1 MDLDL
6 LSTKERGDQRLRAQ
20 DELKLTA
27 DVLVI
32 GGGPAG
38 AWAAWS
44 AASQGAKVI
53 LADKGFLGS
62 SGATAPGG
70 TNLLYLPPD
79 HKLRDEAVAQRMKEG
94 GYLSEPDWIHRVL
107 DQVYINLERV
117 EAWGYPFRRDEN
129 GVPMRDHLQGP
140 EYMKLMR
147 SAVNRAGVRIMDQSP
162 ALELLADEHGVG
174 GARGICR
181 QKNKHWEVRA
191 QSVVIATGGCAFL
204 SKGLGCNVLTGEG
217 LLMAAELGA
226 ELSGMEF
233 SRQYAPSA
241 AFGTVTRGRL
251 LNWATYYDEDG
262 NTLYSPGGPRPH
274 DFLPTML
281 RKGPVYAMLNHAD
294 TEEKRR
300 ILRQSHAIF
309 FVPYDRAGID
319 PFKERFPLTL
329 RYEGTV
335 RGTGGIR
342 ITGEDCATTVPGL
355 YAAGDAATRE
365 RVTGAKSGGG
375 AFNASW
381 AICSG
386 TWAGES
392 AAKHA
397 LSTRS
402 SADGRRLQGAGRAGM
417 SHPSAAHGQGMDAS
431 GLIQSVQREVFPL
444 DINYFRSE
452 PVLQQSLERL
462 NGLWPEVYAKVT
474 GGSRERIK
482 AREAAAM
489 AATAR
494 WMYAAALTR
503 RETRGMHTL
512 LEYPDPNPDQQ
523 HRLTVRGI
531 DHIQVYPEGRP
542 PRQASRGTMDAC
554 RHYGGSRNRSSE
566 AVGAAAWIAAAA
578 GEVEG
583 S

>member
-1 MDLDL
+1 MH
-6 LSTKERGDQRLRAQ
+6 AN

-53 LADKGFLGS
+53 LVDKGFLGS

-79 HKLRDEAVAQRMKEG
+79 EQPRNEAVSQRMKEG

-117 EAWGYPFRRDEN
+117 EAWGYPSRRDEN

-147 SAVNRAGVRIMDQSP
+147 SAVSRAGVRIMDQSP
-162 ALELLADEHGVG
+162 ALELLTDEHGVG
-174 GARGICR
+174 GARGISR
-181 QKNKHWEVRA
+181 QKNRDWEVRA

-233 SRQYAPSA
+233 SRQYAPSV

-294 TEEKRR
+294 TEEKQR
-300 ILRQSHAIF
+300 ILRHSHAIF

-386 TWAGES
+386 TWAGEG

-397 LSTRS
+397 LSIRS
-402 SADGRRLQGAGRAGM
+402 SANERRLQAAGRAGM
-417 SHPSAAHGQGMDAS
+417 GRESADHGQSLDTAS
-431 GLIQSVQREVFPL
+431 LIQSVQREVFPL

-452 PVLQQSLERL
+452 LVIQKSLERL
-462 NGLWPEVYAKVT
+462 NALWPEVYAEVS
-474 GGSRERIK
+474 GDSRERIK
-482 AREAAAM
+482 SREAAAM

-494 WMYAAALTR
+494 WMYTAALAR

-512 LEYPDPNPDQQ
+512 LEYPNPDPGLQ
-523 HRLTVRGI
+523 HRLTVSGI
-531 DHIQVYPEGRP
+531 DRIQVYPEGKP
-542 PRQASRGTMDAC
+542 HAQVGPDLCKAAEYDGHTASRENE
-554 RHYGGSRNRSSE
+554 SREPDYWVAS
-566 AVGAAAWIAAAA
+566 AA
-578 GEVEG
+578 GEGEG
-583 S
+583 A

>member
-1 MDLDL
+1 MH
-6 LSTKERGDQRLRAQ
+6 AN

-53 LADKGFLGS
+53 LVDKGFLGS

-79 HKLRDEAVAQRMKEG
+79 EKLRNEAVSQRMKEG

-117 EAWGYPFRRDEN
+117 ETWGYPFRRDEN

-147 SAVNRAGVRIMDQSP
+147 SAVSRAGVRIMDQSP
-162 ALELLADEHGVG
+162 ALELLTDEHGVG
-174 GARGICR
+174 GARGISR
-181 QKNKHWEVRA
+181 QKNRDWEVRA

-281 RKGPVYAMLNHAD
+281 RKGPVYATLNHAD
-294 TEEKRR
+294 TEEKQR

-386 TWAGES
+386 TWAGEG

-402 SADGRRLQGAGRAGM
+402 SANGRRLQAAGRGGM
-417 SHPSAAHGQGMDAS
+417 SRESAGPGQSLDTAS
-431 GLIQSVQREVFPL
+431 LIQSVQREVFPL

-452 PVLQQSLERL
+452 PVIQKSLERL
-462 NGLWPEVYAKVT
+462 NALWPEVYAEVS
-474 GGSRERIK
+474 GDSRERIK

-494 WMYAAALTR
+494 WMYTAVLAR

-512 LEYPDPNPDQQ
+512 LEYPNLNSSLQ
-523 HRLTVRGI
+523 HRLTVSGI
-531 DHIQVYPEGRP
+531 DRIQVYPEGKP
-542 PRQASRGTMDAC
+542 HAQVNHELLEAAQYHVHTASRENE
-554 RHYGGSRNRSSE
+554 SREPDR
-566 AVGAAAWIAAAA
+566 WMAAAA
-578 GEVEG
+578 GEGEG
-583 S
+583 A

>member
-1 MDLDL
+1 MN
-6 LSTKERGDQRLRAQ
+6 AM

-44 AASQGAKVI
+44 AASRGAKVV
-53 LADKGFLGS
+53 LVDKGFLGS

-79 HKLRDEAVAQRMKEG
+79 DKLREEAVAQRMKEG

-117 EAWGYPFRRDEN
+117 ESWGYPFRRDEN

-140 EYMKLMR
+140 QYMKLMR
-147 SAVNRAGVRIMDQSP
+147 SAVSRAGVRIMDQSP
-162 ALELLADEHGVG
+162 ALELLVDEHGVG
-174 GARGICR
+174 GARGISR
-181 QKNKHWEVRA
+181 QKNKDWEVRA

-294 TEEKRR
+294 TEEKQR

-342 ITGEDCATTVPGL
+342 ITGDDCATTVPGL
-355 YAAGDAATRE
+355 FAAGDAATRE

-386 TWAGES
+386 TWAGE
-392 AAKHA
+392 AAARHA
-397 LSTRS
+397 VSSRC
-402 SADGRRLQGAGRAGM
+402 SADVRRLQSAGRAGM
-417 SHPSAAHGQGMDAS
+417 SREPAGHMQGMDTS
-431 GLIQSVQREVFPL
+431 YLIQSVQREVFPL

-452 PVLQQSLERL
+452 PVIQKSLERL
-462 NGLWPEVYAKVT
+462 NGLWPEVYAEVS
-474 GGSRERIK
+474 GDSRERIK

-494 WMYAAALTR
+494 WMYSAALTR
-503 RETRGMHTL
+503 KETRGMHTL
-512 LEYPDPNPDQQ
+512 LEYPDQDKGQQ

-531 DHIQVYPEGRP
+531 DRIQVYPEGQLP
-542 PRQASRGTMDAC
+542 VRGGLDSMDPYRVRTAD
-554 RHYGGSRNRSSE
+554 GSRESIQT
-566 AVGAAAWIAAAA
+566 AAWTAAAAA
-578 GEVEG
+578 GEGEG
-583 S
+583 A

>member
-1 MDLDL
+1 M
-6 LSTKERGDQRLRAQ
+6 SPNEG
-20 DELKLTA
+20 LKLTA
-27 DVLVI
+27 DVLVL

-44 AASQGAKVI
+44 AASKGAKVV
-53 LADKGFLGS
+53 LADKGFLGT

-79 HKLRDEAVAQRMKEG
+79 RKLREDAVARRMAEG
-94 GYLSEPDWIHRVL
+94 GYLSEPEWIHRVL
-107 DQVYINLERV
+107 DQVYVNLERV
-117 EAWGYPFRRDEN
+117 ESWGYPFRRDEN

-147 SAVNRAGVRIMDQSP
+147 GVVSRAGVRIMDQSP
-162 ALELLADEHGVG
+162 ALELLVDEHGVG
-174 GARGICR
+174 GARGVSR
-181 QKNKHWEVRA
+181 QKERDWEVRA
-191 QSVVIATGGCAFL
+191 QAVVIATGGCAFL

-233 SRQYAPSA
+233 GRQYAPSA

-262 NTLYSPGGPRPH
+262 NELYGPGGPRPH
-274 DFLPTML
+274 DFLPQML
-281 RKGPVYAMLNHAD
+281 RKGPVYAMLTHAD

-386 TWAGES
+386 TWAGEA

-397 LSTRS
+397 LGSRAT
-402 SADGRRLQGAGRAGM
+402 ADSRRLQGAGSAGM
-417 SHPSAAHGQGMDAS
+417 IRSGGGGGMGLDAAY
-431 GLIQSVQREVFPL
+431 LIQSVQREVFPL

-452 PVLQQSLERL
+452 PVLRQSLDRL
-462 NGLWPEVYAKVT
+462 NGLWPEVYGRVE
-474 GGSRERIK
+474 GGVRERLK
-482 AREAAAM
+482 AREAAGM

-494 WMYAAALTR
+494 WMHAAALCR

-512 LEYPDPNPDQQ
+512 REYPDQDPAQQ
-523 HRLTVRGI
+523 HRLTVSGI
-531 DHIQVYPEGRP
+531 DEVRVFPEGAS
-542 PRQASRGTMDAC
+542 PRSATVSSSVADAIA
-554 RHYGGSRNRSSE
+554 GNIE
-566 AVGAAAWIAAAA
+566 AAGPGGAAYAASAR
-578 GEVEG
+578 EG
-583 S
+583 GGA